1 MTQRVLVYRIAA
13 AGAALVLLAA
23 CGDDKKDEATSQ
35 PPAATSTPDA
45 GSSSTEPTTEA
56 SAQSSSGSS
65 ADATTVDIDLSEFM
79 VHLDKTTLA
88 AGTYTFKATN
98 SGSIPHAF
106 QIDGPGV
113 EDKGTG
119 TIQPGDEGTVTVTL
133 QKGTYTFYCP
143 VPGHEDKGMKQEVTV
158 T

>member
-1 MTQRVLVYRIAA
+1 MTQRVLAYRIAA

-23 CGDDKKDEATSQ
+23 CGDDKKDEVTSQ
-35 PPAATSTPDA
+35 PPAATSVPDS
-45 GSSSTEPTTEA
+45 GSSSTEP
-56 SAQSSSGSS
+56 SAQASSGSS
-65 ADATTVDIDLSEFM
+65 ADGTTVDIDLSEFM
-79 VHLDKTTLA
+79 LHLDKTTLA
-88 AGTYTFKATN
+88 AGSYTFKATN